1 MDPGILVD
9 DSIAAAFEPIQR
21 KTYPDVRLTALFEDN
36 KIKFSEYIDREFV
49 SVGRKRSIEAFPKF
63 KEGIEKNL
71 WLKRDYKEALKRY
84 VNDSDFRQE
93 EEILFEKSEKYGE
106 IIIPDNLEKEWFYS
120 DQFGLFSKTS
130 V

>member
-1 MDPGILVD
+1 MC
-9 DSIAAAFEPIQR
+9 
-21 KTYPDVRLTALFEDN
+21 LTALFEDN

>member
-1 MDPGILVD
+1 MKNIYHDQNIYRGELMLRPVEQSDISAIESIVTDPGITMMLD
-9 DSIAAAFEPIQR
+9 
-21 KTYPDVRLTALFEDN
+21 
-36 KIKFSEYIDREFV
+36 
-49 SVGRKRSIEAFPKF
+49 FP
-63 KEGIEKNL
+63 
-71 WLKRDYKEALKRY
+71 KRDYKEALKRY

>member
-1 MDPGILVD
+1 M
-9 DSIAAAFEPIQR
+9 
-21 KTYPDVRLTALFEDN
+21 
-36 KIKFSEYIDREFV
+36 
-49 SVGRKRSIEAFPKF
+49 
-63 KEGIEKNL
+63 
-71 WLKRDYKEALKRY
+71 KRY

-120 DQFGLFSKTS
+120 DKFGLFSKTS